1 MKRSAGKVMARLV
14 GLVKPLAG
22 YMTASVVMGTIGYL
36 CATLISVFA
45 GYAVLS
51 VIGHRRDLSILLLCV
66 GMVLCAIFRA
76 ILKYGEQGC
85 NHYIA
90 FRLLALIRDRIFRA
104 MRRLA
109 PAKMEGKDKGDLIS
123 LVTSDVE
130 LLEVFYAHTI
140 SPICIAAVFTLI
152 MLVMIGRYHILLAL
166 LALSSYLVIGI
177 ALPLLTNA
185 QSGDIGLEVR
195 DNAGSLAAA
204 VLDNIR
210 GLSESLR
217 YQDTE
222 HRLQVMNEKTDLL
235 LDAQEEEKYLAGRS
249 MAATG
254 LLINLFD
261 IMMIVAAIV
270 LYWQGQLN
278 FEGVLIP
285 VLTFMSSFG
294 PVSALAALGSTL
306 QNTIAAGNR
315 VLDILDEEPIINEIS
330 GKPSA
335 AFGDLQATDV
345 SFAYPDGEAVLNNAS
360 MKIPY
365 GKIVGIS
372 GPSGSGKSTL
382 LKLMM
387 RFWKPQA
394 GRLTINGKDLEE
406 INTADLRAMES
417 YMTQDTWLF
426 HDTIRNNLLIARP
439 SASEEEL
446 QEACRKAAIHDF
458 IMALPDGYDTM
469 IGELGDTLSGGEKQR
484 LGLARAFLHQ
494 SEVILLDEP
503 TSNLDSLNEGM
514 ILKALKE
521 GTDRQTVVL
530 VSHRPSAL
538 RICEEVYA
546 MDEERAS

>member
-14 GLVKPLAG
+14 GLVRPLAG
-22 YMTASVVMGTIGYL
+22 YMTASVVMGTVGYL
-36 CATLISVFA
+36 CATLITVFS

-51 VIGHRRDLSILLLCV
+51 VIGHRRDLSLLLLCI
-66 GMVLCAIFRA
+66 GMVLCAVFRA

-90 FRLLALIRDRIFRA
+90 FRLLALIRDRIFQV
-104 MRRLA
+104 MRKLA

-123 LVTSDVE
+123 LITSDVE

-140 SPICIAAVFTLI
+140 SPICIAVVYTLI
-152 MLVMIGRYHILLAL
+152 MLVMIGRYHFLLAL
-166 LALSSYLVIGI
+166 LALSSYLVIGV
-177 ALPLLTNA
+177 ALPLLTNS
-185 QSGDIGLEVR
+185 QSGDIGMEVR
-195 DNAGSLAAA
+195 ENAGRLATV

-222 HRLQVMNEKTDLL
+222 RRLQVMHEETDQL

-249 MAATG
+249 MAISG

-330 GKPSA
+330 GQTSSTA
-335 AFGDLQATDV
+335 GDLKAEYV
-345 SFAYPDGEAVLNNAS
+345 SFAYPDGEMVLNDVS
-360 MKIPY
+360 MRIPY
-365 GKIVGIS
+365 GKIIGIS

-382 LKLMM
+382 LKLLM
-387 RFWKPQA
+387 RFWKPQT
-394 GRLTINGKDLEE
+394 GRITVGEKDLEE

-426 HDTIRNNLLIARP
+426 HDTIRNNLLIAKP

-458 IMALPDGYDTM
+458 IMALPEGYDTM

-494 SEVILLDEP
+494 SDVILLDEP

>member
-14 GLVKPLAG
+14 GLVRPLAG
-22 YMTASVVMGTIGYL
+22 YMTASVVMGTVGYL
-36 CATLISVFA
+36 CATLITVFS

-51 VIGHRRDLSILLLCV
+51 VIGHRRDLSLLLLCI
-66 GMVLCAIFRA
+66 GMVLCAVFRA

-90 FRLLALIRDRIFRA
+90 FRLLALIRDRIFQV
-104 MRRLA
+104 MRKLA

-123 LVTSDVE
+123 LITSDVE

-140 SPICIAAVFTLI
+140 SPICIAVVYTLI
-152 MLVMIGRYHILLAL
+152 MLVMIGRYHFLLAL
-166 LALSSYLVIGI
+166 LALSSYLVIGV
-177 ALPLLTNA
+177 ALPLLTNS
-185 QSGDIGLEVR
+185 QSGDIGMEVR
-195 DNAGSLAAA
+195 ENAGRLAAV

-222 HRLQVMNEKTDLL
+222 RRLQVMHEETDQL

-249 MAATG
+249 MAISG

-330 GKPSA
+330 GQPACA
-335 AFGDLQATDV
+335 AGDLKAEHV
-345 SFAYPDGEAVLNNAS
+345 SFAYPDGEMVLNDVS
-360 MKIPY
+360 MRIPY
-365 GKIVGIS
+365 GKIIGIS

-382 LKLMM
+382 LKLLM

-394 GRLTINGKDLEE
+394 GRITIGEKDLEE

-426 HDTIRNNLLIARP
+426 HDTIRNNLLIAKP

-458 IMALPDGYDTM
+458 IMALPEGYDTM

-494 SEVILLDEP
+494 SDVILLDEP

>member
-177 ALPLLTNA
+177 ALPLLTNV

-315 VLDILDEEPIINEIS
+315 VLDILDEEPIIEEIS
-330 GKPSA
+330 GQPSA
-335 AFGDLQATDV
+335 AFGDLQAADV
-345 SFAYPDGEAVLNNAS
+345 SFAYPGGEAVLNNVS

-394 GRLTINGKDLEE
+394 GRLTINEKDLEE

-521 GTDRQTVVL
+521 GTDQQTVVL